1 MIQLKSLLPGFVLEQ
16 FDATMGDQSST
27 FKMVDNPNW
36 PAVAATPRLYVD
48 MGGVLFTAYRGDT
61 GQSGNAVTYIGETLW
76 NGIKAYNPII
86 LSATSSTK
94 ARAEKTAQIKQNLR
108 PTPTAKFVNTGGE
121 KAQFAKGGNILID
134 DSQSNI
140 TAWEAAGGVGV
151 LHVNDADTIKQ
162 IENLYKQG

>member
-36 PAVAATPRLYVD
+36 PATNDAPRLYVD

-61 GQSGNAVTYIGETLW
+61 GQSGDAVTYIGAALW
-76 NGIKAYNPII
+76 DGIRAYNPII

-140 TAWEAAGGVGV
+140 TAWKAAGGVGI
-151 LHVNDADTIKQ
+151 LHRDAATTIAAVK
-162 IENLYKQG
+162 KAMA